1 MLPAPVSNT
10 PPSSNPKS
18 LEGGGSNS
26 SSMEREKIMSHPYFH
41 RLLTA
46 YVNCQ
51 KVGAPAEMAARLEE
65 AEACA
70 GARRGQGG
78 CAESE
83 DPALDQF
90 MEAYCEMLIK
100 YEQELSKS
108 LAEAKLFFATIQR
121 HFQALTFCF
130 SDSSAHTTTRE
141 MIMIEGED
149 EKLKEELLEKYRGCL
164 GNLKEEFSKKKKN
177 GKLPKQ
183 GRQQLLNWWNRHY
196 KWPYPSEA
204 EKMALAESTGLEQ
217 KQINNWFI
225 NQRKRHWK
233 PASSNNAPVTLHF
246 H

>member
-1 MLPAPVSNT
+1 
-10 PPSSNPKS
+10 
-18 LEGGGSNS
+18 
-26 SSMEREKIMSHPYFH
+26 MEREKIISHPYFH

-65 AEACA
+65 ACASA
-70 GARRGQGG
+70 GARRGEGG
-78 CAESE
+78 CVESG

-100 YEQELSKS
+100 YEQELSKA
-108 LAEAKLFFATIQR
+108 LTEATLFFATVQR
-121 HFQALTFCF
+121 HFQAFTFCF
-130 SDSSAHTTTRE
+130 SDSSAHTTTTTTRE
-141 MIMIEGED
+141 MSMIEDEE

-204 EKMALAESTGLEQ
+204 EKTALAESTGLEQ
-217 KQINNWFI
+217 KQISNWFI

-233 PASSNNAPVTLHF
+233 PASSNNVNAAVTLHF